1 MDNTSL
7 DEQEVIAESQQS
19 APAPEPVATQAAVN
33 PLLARVEMPGS
44 TFQLPSRGLFY
55 QNDELRDDV
64 EMGEVH
70 VSPMSAY
77 DEILMKSPDQLYSG
91 EAVDKVFKR
100 CIRQVL
106 KPSELIA
113 KDVDFLLV
121 CLRQVT
127 YGDVMEIT
135 YTHDCEDAK
144 TNPYPISLS
153 TFINSTK
160 KIDPTTI
167 GQVYTTTLEN
177 GQVVKLH
184 PSKFKDVIKMYQG
197 TETLRQTPE
206 EEFKM
211 AVFII
216 QSIIYSVDGIT
227 DHDQI
232 TEWIGTISAG
242 WLGELTSIIEK
253 ASDFGPD
260 FTLHTQC
267 KDCGGDIEIH
277 TPVNPIS
284 FFM

>member
-1 MDNTSL
+1 MEHNPETAVAIEPETSH
-7 DEQEVIAESQQS
+7 VIEI
-19 APAPEPVATQAAVN
+19 N

-55 QNDELRDDV
+55 KHGELRDDV

-77 DEILMKSPDQLYSG
+77 DEILMKTPDQLYSG
-91 EAVDKVFKR
+91 QAVEKVFNR
-100 CIRQVL
+100 CIQQVI

-127 YGDVMEIT
+127 YGDDMEVS
-135 YTHDCEDAK
+135 YTHTCNDAESQNYIIK
-144 TNPYPISLS
+144 LSDFLS
-153 TFINSTK
+153 TTK
-160 KIDPTTI
+160 KINPTTV
-167 GQVYTTTLEN
+167 GKVYTTSLPN

-184 PSKFKDVIKMYQG
+184 PSKFKDVIKMYQE
-197 TETLRQTPE
+197 TEVGNDSPE
-206 EEFKM
+206 AELDM

-216 QSIIYSVDGIT
+216 QSIIYSVDDIT
-227 DHDQI
+227 NQEQI
-232 TEWIGTISAG
+232 MEWIKQIPAG
-242 WLGELTSIIEK
+242 WLGDLTSVIEQ
-253 ASDFGPD
+253 ASDFGPN
-260 FTLHTQC
+260 FTLHTKC
-267 KDCGGDIEIH
+267 KDCGEDIEIH